1 MRNILLVSIAMAASV
16 AVAAEQQ
23 NVQKLRADIA
33 AASSGSTVDV
43 EAGTYL
49 LEAPLVVDRA
59 ITLKGVDRATT
70 IFDAQGLANVIEVS
84 GGATLSGVTVQN
96 GVQRWI
102 SATVGGAA
110 GVYAAGATVTNCL
123 VRNCTA
129 TVVSAM
135 TEGVCG
141 GGVYLTGSSLL
152 VDSEVTGCLI
162 DYPSSYVSVTKR
174 QYPSGGGVYASS
186 STVRGSY
193 VHGNV
198 IRVNGKKGTNFETGS
213 QFRGGG
219 VCVTGS
225 GAVLEETRLVG
236 NSCTNC
242 YGSGAGSY
250 FYGGGFYA
258 GSGAKVAQCLCAT
271 NFAVVGVGAYAGS
284 GSTVVDSTFRGNV
297 GPSDSSWFGYSDG
310 GAICIDTAIPVS
322 GCVFED
328 NYSYRYGPVTMNAT
342 KAVLSNCVVRA
353 GRTTSG
359 GNVEIVG
366 TGCVVTHCLFEKS
379 TGITLVNQRQVG
391 CQFSDCVFSA
401 CSDGGSAFSS
411 LFGFL
416 KGPYSSDSATVRF
429 RNCLFYGNSFGCWC
443 YNQDL
448 TGTSDCWCEIDG
460 CSFVGNS
467 CSGPLLY
474 NKTYYNEKTAAGNTA
489 AWNAFHVKNTL
500 FHKNMQS
507 ATSSSLRD
515 LFGNKVT
522 AAGVCHHN
530 FGYGQGM
537 PSDDHN
543 IVDVE
548 DPGFMDEELP
558 NLSPTRKSALV
569 DKGDPSDWMTGAKDM
584 GEGLFEVVANGSYG
598 VRLEKRNARVRIAPK
613 KTGVPDIG
621 CCEYYAAPG
630 LMLILK

>member
-49 LEAPLVVDRA
+49 LEAPLVVDQA

-96 GVQRWI
+96 GISRWI

-110 GVYAAGATVTNCL
+110 GIFASGATITNCL
-123 VRNCTA
+123 VRNCTVTA
-129 TVVSAM
+129 VSEM
-135 TEGVCG
+135 TEGVNG
-141 GGVYLTGSSLL
+141 GGVYLSNSSLL

-162 DYPSSYVSVTKR
+162 DYPSSYVSVSKN

-198 IRVNGKKGTNFETGS
+198 IRVSGKKGTNFTS
-213 QFRGGG
+213 ASAFRGGG

-242 YGSGAGSY
+242 LGSGAGAN
-250 FYGGGFYA
+250 FFGGGVYVGF
-258 GSGAKVAQCLCAT
+258 GAEVTQCLCAT
-271 NFAVVGVGAYAGS
+271 NFAVTGVGAFADGGS
-284 GSTVVDSTFRGNV
+284 KVTDTTFRGNV
-297 GPSDSSWFGYSDG
+297 GPSDYGWFGYSDG
-310 GAICIDTAIPVS
+310 GAIYISTTLPVS
-322 GCVFED
+322 GCIFED
-328 NYSYRYGPVTMNAT
+328 NYSYRYGPVALAAAGAT
-342 KAVLSNCVVRA
+342 LSNCVVRA
-353 GRTTSG
+353 GSTKSG

-366 TGCVVTHCLFEKS
+366 AGCVVTHCLFENSK
-379 TGITLVNQRQVG
+379 GMTLVKQRAVG
-391 CQFSDCVFSA
+391 CQFRDCVFSG
-401 CSDGGSAFSS
+401 CSDSGSAFAS
-411 LFGFL
+411 LFEFHTGS
-416 KGPYSSDSATVRF
+416 YSSDSATVRF
-429 RNCLFYGNSFGCWC
+429 RNCLFYGNKFGCWC
-443 YNQDL
+443 YQSGL
-448 TGTSDCWCEIDG
+448 VGTSDCWCEIDG
-460 CSFVGNS
+460 CSFVGNVV
-467 CSGPLLY
+467 SGTLVY
-474 NKTYYNEKTAAGNTA
+474 SKTAYNGDNTA
-489 AWNAFHVKNTL
+489 AWNAFRVKNTL
-500 FHKNMQS
+500 FHKNTQNE
-507 ATSSSLRD
+507 SSSWLRD
-515 LFGNKVT
+515 LFADKVT

-530 FGYGQGM
+530 FGYTLGM
-537 PSDDHN
+537 PSGDHN

-548 DPGFMDEELP
+548 DPGFTDEELP
-558 NLSPTRKSALV
+558 NLSPKKGSALV

-621 CCEYYAAPG
+621 CCEYYAVPG